1 MVRLLIYCTTYFTGA
16 SWINKREA
24 IALGASV
31 YKPAEIIT
39 GKSQLRTMLSVA
51 MLVPKYITES
61 VRKNYSET
69 QYQAI
74 REKVGTTTSTKNQ
87 HKPEK

>member
-1 MVRLLIYCTTYFTGA
+1 
-16 SWINKREA
+16 
-24 IALGASV
+24 
-31 YKPAEIIT
+31 
-39 GKSQLRTMLSVA
+39 MLSVV

-74 REKVGTTTSTKNQ
+74 RVKVGTTTSTKNQ